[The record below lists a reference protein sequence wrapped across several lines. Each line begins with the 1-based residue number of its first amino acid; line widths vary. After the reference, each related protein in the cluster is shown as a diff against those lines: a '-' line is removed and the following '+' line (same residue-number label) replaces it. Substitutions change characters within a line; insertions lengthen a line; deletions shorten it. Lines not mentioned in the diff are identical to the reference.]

1 MPGVA
6 GSRPHEGVKI
16 QLLTNVRYELL
27 MYVVCYLPRDVYI
40 AELTGFFFFF
50 FFRRTSLPSDKL
62 FS

>member
-50 FFRRTSLPSDKL
+50 
-62 FS
+62 